1 MIVTYILICI
11 NCLIY
16 LFVGQNFNTIFGLNA
31 GFAQNFIFSFQPLTS
46 MFLHGSLSHL
56 IMNMVVLFQ
65 FGSILERNLGH
76 FRFLLIYILGGIAT
90 SFLAL
95 IYVYYMLY
103 FNAQVVTVVGASGA
117 ICVLLGVL
125 SFLTDKETRKG
136 LVIALLL
143 MSFAP
148 LFFGVNIAWYAHLLG
163 FAIGYIYAKMSFK

>member
-1 MIVTYILICI
+1 
-11 NCLIY
+11 
-16 LFVGQNFNTIFGLNA
+16 
-31 GFAQNFIFSFQPLTS
+31 

-90 SFLAL
+90 SFLTL